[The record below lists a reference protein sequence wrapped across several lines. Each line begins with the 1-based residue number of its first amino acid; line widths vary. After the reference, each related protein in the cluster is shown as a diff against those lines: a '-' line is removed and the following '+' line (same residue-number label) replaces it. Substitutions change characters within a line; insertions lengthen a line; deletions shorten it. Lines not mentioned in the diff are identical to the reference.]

1 MKVDKDFAM
10 IAGVLFVVILL
21 ALAFSRNGVTGF
33 YKTSRGLA
41 EYPYEG
47 FSSLQEA
54 YEMREGMD
62 EEEEEEKMGEG
73 FQEGS
78 QNRTGTRNTGTE
90 ARNNWLKTKC
100 ASAYPCPTVATAP
113 ATTAATAPVKQGFA
127 TKVEG
132 FEGLQSGPVNEQI
145 IGFMYNNEASTTCK
159 GYGYTTSKG
168 NICMSDNDIK
178 LLTTRGMNASG
189 VSDQIGA

>member
-62 EEEEEEKMGEG
+62 DEEEEEMGEG
-73 FQEGS
+73 FQEGAG
-78 QNRTGTRNTGTE
+78 R
-90 ARNNWLKTKC
+90 RNNTRLKEKC
-100 ASAYPCPTVATAP
+100 EKFYPCPTVAAS
-113 ATTAATAPVKQGFA
+113 AKQGFA

>member
-1 MKVDKDFAM
+1 MDKDFA
-10 IAGVLFVVILL
+10 IVAGVLFVVILL
-21 ALAFSRNGVTGF
+21 ALAFSTEGISGF
-33 YKTSRGLA
+33 YKTSRGLV

-62 EEEEEEKMGEG
+62 EEEEEMGEG
-73 FQEGS
+73 FQEGRKDRS
-78 QNRTGTRNTGTE
+78 KNYANRQ
-90 ARNNWLKTKC
+90 ARAAGK
-100 ASAYPCPTVATAP
+100 VATAGGN
-113 ATTAATAPVKQGFA
+113 AVARIATAGGNAAMRAARRGNKNGF
-127 TKVEG
+127 TEQIKVEG

-145 IGFMYNNEASTTCK
+145 IGFMYNNEANTTCK

-168 NICMSDNDIK
+168 NVCMSDNDIK
-178 LLTTRGMNASG
+178 LLTTRGMNATG

>member
-1 MKVDKDFAM
+1 MKMDKDFA
-10 IAGVLFVVILL
+10 IVAGVLFVMILL
-21 ALAFSRNGVTGF
+21 TLAFSTEGISGF

-54 YEMREGMD
+54 YEMRE
-62 EEEEEEKMGEG
+62 EEDEG
-73 FQEGS
+73 FQEGKRNKYSVNS
-78 QNRTGTRNTGTE
+78 QYKAAGKSVGKLATVVGK
-90 ARNNWLKTKC
+90 AADK
-100 ASAYPCPTVATAP
+100 AISAAKG
-113 ATTAATAPVKQGFA
+113 KQGFQ

-132 FEGLQSGPVNEQI
+132 FAGLQSGPVNEQI
-145 IGFMYNNEASTTCK
+145 IGFMYNNEANTTCK

-178 LLTTRGMNASG
+178 LLTTRGMNATG